1 MTSQP
6 APYARTGVL
15 SRYRLIIAIIAPI
28 LALVAFSAWVVEE
41 KMDAYRDSAD
51 LLVAA
56 QIARAAQSLTRELEN
71 ERILSTRA
79 VDPNDLQARYELE
92 AQRLNTDERLKAL
105 SAALAMPEIRQRLS
119 DDSNIINAAQ
129 LAILRQE
136 LDADA
141 TPSAA
146 SFGYSRAIAGL
157 TSLAATMAPSDLSRV
172 ISAYMDLGNVKD
184 RVGRA
189 RAMLNTAV
197 KKGEINRQALAEN
210 NAESR
215 AFLESFRVHASPQQI
230 RIHDEIV
237 QGPVVGM
244 VERLH
249 RQALSGMLGP
259 DDRKVWDEAHVA
271 LLKLYARTED
281 RMAADMEKVIQDNLK
296 TTRVTFFLVVLGVI
310 ILVGLSL
317 ESLRRSERRAV
328 LWEEEARKLFR
339 AVEQS
344 PVSVLIS
351 DAQGLIE
358 YINPAFTAMTGY
370 HRDEVLGHSPRMLRS
385 DQTPPEVFADLWTS
399 ISAGQE
405 WRGEIVNQRKDGSVY
420 WEAMTVAP
428 VKDGDGKVDS
438 FIAFK
443 EDVTEVRNLR
453 LALELEHANL
463 RRIFASTKD
472 LIALAGADGR
482 FEYANPALVDAFGPV
497 MGVHA
502 VDYFQPPIAN
512 LGDDTAATRGEW
524 VSDLNGKTYEFSIT
538 PVDTPVGEM
547 SALLALHDITTRKQA
562 ELAMAEARE
571 AAELSNRAKT
581 EFLATMSHELRTPL
595 NAIIGF
601 SEIIENELLG
611 PVETRQYCDYAH
623 DINESGRHL
632 LTLINDILDVARL
645 EVGRFALS
653 ETEMDVGQTIRAS
666 VQLVGERAKA
676 AGLRIGEQIPDD
688 LPWLTGDERRIKQ
701 TIANILANAVKF
713 TGADGK
719 VTVSARAD
727 ENGLD
732 IVVSDTGIGIHADD
746 MTKIMVP
753 FGQAESSLSRR
764 FDGAGLGL
772 PLARRFMDM
781 HGGALTI
788 SSTPGQGTIVNL
800 HFPAS
805 RLRVPPAPEK
815 PHTPHC

>member
-1 MTSQP
+1 MTSP
-6 APYARTGVL
+6 PTPYARTGLL
-15 SRYRLIIAIIAPI
+15 SRYRLIIAIVAPI

-71 ERILSTRA
+71 ERILSTHA

-119 DDSNIINAAQ
+119 GDSNIIDSAQ
-129 LAILRQE
+129 LTILRQE

-189 RAMLNTAV
+189 RAMLNTTT

-210 NAESR
+210 NAEAR
-215 AFLESFRVHASPQQI
+215 AFLESFRIHASAHQI

-259 DDRKVWDEAHVA
+259 DDRKAWDEAHVA

-296 TTRVTFFLVVLGVI
+296 TTRFTFFLVVLGVI
-310 ILVGLSL
+310 VLVGLSL

-385 DQTPPEVFADLWTS
+385 DQTPPEVFADLWAS
-399 ISAGQE
+399 ISTGQE

-443 EDVTEVRNLR
+443 EDVTEIRNLR

-472 LIALAGADGR
+472 LIALVGADGR
-482 FEYANPALVDAFGPV
+482 FEYANLALVDAFGPV
-497 MGVHA
+497 MGVRA
-502 VDYFQPPIAN
+502 IDYFQPVIAN
-512 LGDDTAATRGEW
+512 LGDDNTATRGEW
-524 VSDLNGKTYEFSIT
+524 MSDLNGKTYEFSIT
-538 PVDTPVGEM
+538 PVDTPMGEM

-611 PVETRQYCDYAH
+611 PVETKQYRDYAH

-653 ETEMDVGQTIRAS
+653 ESEMDVGQTIRAS

-676 AGLRIGEQIPDD
+676 AGLRIGELIPDD
-688 LPWLTGDERRIKQ
+688 LPWLMGDERRIKQ
-701 TIANILANAVKF
+701 TIANILSNAVKF
-713 TGADGK
+713 TSADGK
-719 VTVSARAD
+719 VTVTAKTDA
-727 ENGLD
+727 NGLD

-746 MTKIMVP
+746 MTKIMAP

-788 SSTPGQGTIVNL
+788 SSTPGQGTVVNL

-805 RLRVPPAPEK
+805 RLRVFPAPE
-815 PHTPHC
+815 

>member
-1 MTSQP
+1 MTSHP
-6 APYARTGVL
+6 APYAQTGLL
-15 SRYRLIIAIIAPI
+15 SRYRLIIAIVAPI
-28 LALVAFSAWVVEE
+28 LALVMFSAWVVEE

-79 VDPNDLQARYELE
+79 IDPNDLQSRYELE

-105 SAALAMPEIRQRLS
+105 GTALAMPEISRRLS
-119 DDSNIINAAQ
+119 GGTNIIDAAQ
-129 LAILRQE
+129 LVVLRQAV
-136 LDADA
+136 DSDA

-157 TSLAATMAPSDLSRV
+157 TSLASTMAPSDLSRV

-189 RAMLNTAV
+189 RAMLNTAT
-197 KKGEINRQALAEN
+197 KKGELNRQALAEN

-215 AFLESFRVHASPQQI
+215 AFLESFRIHASAQQI
-230 RIHDEIV
+230 RIYDEIV

-249 RQALSGMLGP
+249 RQALSGILGA
-259 DDRKVWDEAHVA
+259 DDRKAWDEAHVA

-296 TTRVTFFLVVLGVI
+296 TTRFTFFLVVLGVI

-385 DQTPPEVFADLWTS
+385 DQTPPEVFADLWAS
-399 ISAGQE
+399 ISAGHK
-405 WRGEIVNQRKDGSVY
+405 WRGEIVNQKKDGSVY

-443 EDVTEVRNLR
+443 EDVTEIRDLR

-472 LIALAGADGR
+472 LIALIGADGR
-482 FEYANPALVDAFGPV
+482 FEYANSALVGEFGPV
-497 MGVHA
+497 LGVGA
-502 VDYFQPPIAN
+502 ADYFQPAIAN
-512 LGDDTAATRGEW
+512 LGDDNAATRGEW
-524 VSDLNGKTYEFSIT
+524 VSDLNGKTYEFIIT
-538 PVDTPVGEM
+538 PVDTPQGEM

-611 PVETRQYCDYAH
+611 PVETKQYRDYAH

-645 EVGRFALS
+645 EVGRFALVES
-653 ETEMDVGQTIRAS
+653 EMDVGQTVRAS

-676 AGLRIGEQIPDD
+676 AGLRITEKIPDN
-688 LPWLTGDERRIKQ
+688 LPWLRGDERRIKQ
-701 TIANILANAVKF
+701 TIANILSNAVKF
-713 TGADGK
+713 TSTNGK
-719 VTVSARAD
+719 VTVAVDTD
-727 ENGLD
+727 ENGLN
-732 IVVSDTGIGIHADD
+732 VVITDTGIGIHPDD
-746 MTKIMVP
+746 MTKIMAP

-781 HGGALTI
+781 HGGTLTI
-788 SSTPGQGTIVNL
+788 SSAPGQGTIVNL

-805 RLRVPPAPEK
+805 RLRIAATM
-815 PHTPHC
+815 TPR

>member
-15 SRYRLIIAIIAPI
+15 SRYRLIIAIVAPI

-210 NAESR
+210 DAEAR

-230 RIHDEIV
+230 GIHDEIV

-249 RQALSGMLGP
+249 HQALSGMLGP
-259 DDRKVWDEAHVA
+259 DDRRVWDEAHVA

-281 RMAADMEKVIQDNLK
+281 RMATDMEKVIQDNLK
-296 TTRVTFFLVVLGVI
+296 TTRFTFFLVVLGVI

-385 DQTPPEVFADLWTS
+385 DQTPPEVFADLWAS

-405 WRGEIVNQRKDGSVY
+405 WRGEIVNQRKNGSVY

-463 RRIFASTKD
+463 RRIFASTRD
-472 LIALAGADGR
+472 LIALIGADGR

-497 MGVHA
+497 MAVHA
-502 VDYFQPPIAN
+502 VDYFQPVIAN

-538 PVDTPVGEM
+538 PVDTPHGEM

-611 PVETRQYCDYAH
+611 PVETRQYRDYAH

-645 EVGRFALS
+645 EVGRFALMES
-653 ETEMDVGQTIRAS
+653 EMDVGQTIRAS

-676 AGLRIGEQIPDD
+676 AGLRIGEQIPDG
-688 LPWLTGDERRIKQ
+688 LPWLKGDERRIKQ

-713 TGADGK
+713 TSADGK
-719 VTVSARAD
+719 VTVSARTD

-746 MTKIMVP
+746 MTKIMAP

-781 HGGALTI
+781 HGGTLTI
-788 SSTPGQGTIVNL
+788 SSAPGQGTMVTL

-805 RLRVPPAPEK
+805 RLRVFPVAEK